1 MRACKKSLDDNSYD
15 KKIQML
21 KSFLFLFLIFV
32 IEEIELQARLVSWV
46 CLDWL
51 TLIQFEWSS
60 F

>member
-1 MRACKKSLDDNSYD
+1 MTIPMIKKMQ
-15 KKIQML
+15 IL
-21 KSFLFLFLIFV
+21 KSSLVLFLIFV

-51 TLIQFEWSS
+51 TLIQFEWPS